1 MTRLVYDQLGKPIP
15 VLSFRDGNTQTV
27 SVSGTSARVT
37 TAFLDKTRVVRI
49 VCTEPSHYQVGPSAG
64 NPAADTGDTY
74 LPAETIEYVGV
85 NGGDKIAFIEA
96 GTGGTAFVT
105 EAD

>member
-27 SVSGTSARVT
+27 SVSGTTARVA
-37 TAFLDKTRVVRI
+37 TAFLEKTRVVRI
-49 VCTEPSHYQVGPSAG
+49 VCTEPAHYRVGASADD
-64 NPAADTGDTY
+64 PEADTDDSY
-74 LPAETIEYVGV
+74 LPAETVEYVGV

-96 GTGGTAFVT
+96 GTGGTAYVT